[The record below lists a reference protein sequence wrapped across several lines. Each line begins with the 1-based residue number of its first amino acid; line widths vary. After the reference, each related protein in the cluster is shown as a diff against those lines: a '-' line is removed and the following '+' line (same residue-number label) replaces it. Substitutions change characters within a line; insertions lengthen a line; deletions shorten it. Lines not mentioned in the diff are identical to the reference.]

1 MYTFKCKGK
10 LLIINQP
17 IVMGIV
23 NITSDSFYAG
33 SRYAQTDKILSTV
46 EKMIDEGATIIDIGG
61 QSTRPNSVSISMEEE
76 IKKVIPVIEKIS
88 KKFSETFIS
97 IDTYRG
103 KVAEEAIHAGAH
115 IVNDI
120 SAGSMDDTLI
130 DTVAKYKVPYILMH
144 MQGTPQNM
152 QQNPHYENVC
162 SEVLDFLIVKKHKLQ
177 QRGITDIIIDPGF
190 GFGKTIQHNF
200 QLLKN
205 LSIFKMLD
213 CPILLGISRKS
224 SIYKTLHITAEEALN
239 GSTVLHTIG
248 LQNGADIIRT
258 HDVKETME
266 CIKLTQEL
274 AKIQ

>member
-1 MYTFKCKGK
+1 MYTFNCNGK

-33 SRYAQTDKILSTV
+33 SRHGQMDNIIATV
-46 EKMIDEGATIIDIGG
+46 EKMIADGATVIDIGG
-61 QSTRPNSVSISMEEE
+61 QSTRPNSTPINVDEE

-88 KKFSETFIS
+88 KKFPDIFIS
-97 IDTYRG
+97 IDTFRG
-103 KVAEEAIHAGAH
+103 KVAEEAILSGAH

-120 SAGSMDDTLI
+120 SAGGMDPILI

-152 QQNPHYENVC
+152 QQNPYYENVC
-162 SEVLDFLIVKKHKLQ
+162 REVLDFLILKKHELQ
-177 QRGITDIIIDPGF
+177 QRGIADIIIDPGF

-200 QLLKN
+200 KLLKN
-205 LSIFKMLD
+205 LSLFKMLNSA
-213 CPILLGISRKS
+213 ILLGISRKS
-224 SIYKTLHITAEEALN
+224 TVYKTLNITADEALN

-248 LQNGADIIRT
+248 LQNGAQIIRT
-258 HDVKETME
+258 HDVKEAME
-266 CIKLTQEL
+266 CIKLTEIT
-274 AKIQ
+274 KNT